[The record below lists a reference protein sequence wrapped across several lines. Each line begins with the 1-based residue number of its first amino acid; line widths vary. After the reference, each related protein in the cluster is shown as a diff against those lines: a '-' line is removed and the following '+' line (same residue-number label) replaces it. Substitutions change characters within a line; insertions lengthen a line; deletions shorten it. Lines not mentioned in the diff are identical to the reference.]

1 MIARRSRRAHGRNRH
16 NAAAATDPGKCLYR
30 LLFSAN
36 LGTIPTPRF
45 YHLRRHVNETFTN
58 RGIVLT
64 ATGKKI
70 AILAANP
77 ALTAVLTMVVAG
89 DSRLRVRP
97 FDSEAELFAYMRIAP
112 LDMLVVDFDREGRPA
127 YEMVEAIR
135 LDPSLT
141 SRDLPVIAL
150 TRAIT
155 PPMRQQAI
163 SAGIDEVVVKPMSP
177 RHLLQRIQAR
187 MINRSVVGALGSGYL
202 GPDRRNRVA
211 MPRPRPN
218 PGRRYTD
225 NVVPLFPDRR
235 APRPELKPLV

>member
-1 MIARRSRRAHGRNRH
+1 VG
-16 NAAAATDPGKCLYR
+16 
-30 LLFSAN
+30 
-36 LGTIPTPRF
+36 
-45 YHLRRHVNETFTN
+45 N
-58 RGIVLT
+58 RGKTV
-64 ATGKKI
+64 

-77 ALTAVLTMVVAG
+77 ALSALLTMVLAG

-97 FDSEAELFAYMRIAP
+97 FDTESELFAYMRIAP

-135 LDPSLT
+135 LDPSCM

-177 RHLLQRIQAR
+177 RHLLQRVQAR
-187 MINRSVVGALGSGYL
+187 LLNRSVVGALGFGYR
-202 GPDRRNRVA
+202 GPERRNRA
-211 MPRPRPN
+211 PARSPETHPS
-218 PGRRYTD
+218 RRYSD
-225 NVVPLFPDRR
+225 NVIPLFPDKR
-235 APRPELKPLV
+235 AQTEVSPL

>member
-1 MIARRSRRAHGRNRH
+1 M
-16 NAAAATDPGKCLYR
+16 
-30 LLFSAN
+30 
-36 LGTIPTPRF
+36 
-45 YHLRRHVNETFTN
+45 
-58 RGIVLT
+58 T

-97 FDSEAELFAYMRIAP
+97 FESEAELFAYMRIAP

-135 LDPSLT
+135 LDPGFA

-187 MINRSVVGALGSGYL
+187 LTSRSVIGALGAGYR
-202 GPDRRNRVA
+202 GPERRDRG
-211 MPRPRPN
+211 PN
-218 PGRRYTD
+218 ARMQPHPTRRYTD

-235 APRPELKPLV
+235 AAKPELEPRA

>member
-1 MIARRSRRAHGRNRH
+1 M
-16 NAAAATDPGKCLYR
+16 
-30 LLFSAN
+30 
-36 LGTIPTPRF
+36 
-45 YHLRRHVNETFTN
+45 
-58 RGIVLT
+58 T
-64 ATGKKI
+64 ATGKRI

-97 FDSEAELFAYMRIAP
+97 FESEAELFAYMRIAP

-135 LDPSLT
+135 LDPSCV
-141 SRDLPVIAL
+141 SRELPVIAL

-177 RHLLQRIQAR
+177 RHLLQRVQAR
-187 MINRSVVGALGSGYL
+187 LINRSVVGALGFGYR
-202 GPDRRNRVA
+202 GPERRDRVP
-211 MPRPRPN
+211 MPPMRHKPA
-218 PGRRYTD
+218 RRFTD

-235 APRPELKPLV
+235 AKRPELGPLA

>member
-1 MIARRSRRAHGRNRH
+1 MT
-16 NAAAATDPGKCLYR
+16 AA
-30 LLFSAN
+30 
-36 LGTIPTPRF
+36 
-45 YHLRRHVNETFTN
+45 
-58 RGIVLT
+58 
-64 ATGKKI
+64 GKKI

-97 FDSEAELFAYMRIAP
+97 FESEAELFAYMRLAP
-112 LDMLVVDFDREGRPA
+112 LDLLVVDFDREGRPA

-135 LDPSLT
+135 LDPSFL

-150 TRAIT
+150 ARAIT

-177 RHLLQRIQAR
+177 RHLLQRVQAR
-187 MINRSVVGALGSGYL
+187 LINRSVVGALGSGYR
-202 GPDRRNRVA
+202 GPDRRARL
-211 MPRPRPN
+211 PQSRPQPN
-218 PGRRYTD
+218 AGRRFTD

-235 APRPELKPLV
+235 AQRAEMEPLG